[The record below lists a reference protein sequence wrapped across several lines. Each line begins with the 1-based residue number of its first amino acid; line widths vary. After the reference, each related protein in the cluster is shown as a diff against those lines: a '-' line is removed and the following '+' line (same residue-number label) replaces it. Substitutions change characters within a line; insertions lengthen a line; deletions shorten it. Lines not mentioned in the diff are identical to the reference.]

1 MKFSSVEWPLQLLTI
16 GIILPYFY
24 IEFDF
29 ILEKKFC
36 TFFKKTH
43 LGWTPFW
50 WFRLLV
56 VIVFINFS
64 SSSVLPSFSVERL
77 IWKAKVPT
85 KIKAFILLV
94 AKRKLNNMENLQKR
108 IKESQI
114 RHWIQI
120 VVLCVGGR
128 KGYRSPFLALQFYA
142 RLMDL
147 AF

>member
-1 MKFSSVEWPLQLLTI
+1 MSLGVWDSLTLIWTWLTVVFLNLIQL
-16 GIILPYFY
+16 
-24 IEFDF
+24 
-29 ILEKKFC
+29 
-36 TFFKKTH
+36 
-43 LGWTPFW
+43 
-50 WFRLLV
+50 
-56 VIVFINFS
+56 S
-64 SSSVLPSFSVERL
+64 SSIRSLDSTMNVDTTTYDASYSRLVSSSNALPSFLVKRL
-77 IWKAKVPT
+77 FWKANGTT